1 MKRAIYKETN
11 LLKKAAKDVFQ
22 NPQFQQVMDKAIY
35 PIITVYATTAI
46 QHMATEMAKNP
57 KYKGAAKTLLAINY
71 AAKKANKFFNPTAA
85 DFAENIEFVT
95 ENNGTVFDA
104 FKMTAS
110 KATLRT
116 ILDVLFK
123 TMLPTTGSRVAD
135 LLVQATF
142 SIGSTLASEQLDAL
156 LNKAALTISQGAS
169 DLGVAEVKNVLT
181 TVLEAARTV
190 YNLDLRDYFDP
201 NIFGE

>member
-1 MKRAIYKETN
+1 LKRTIYKEAN
-11 LLKKAAKDVFQ
+11 LFKTAAKDVFQ
-22 NPQFQQVMDKAIY
+22 NPQFQQVLDKAIV
-35 PIITVYATTAI
+35 PMITVYATTAF
-46 QHMATEMAKNP
+46 QHMATEMEKYP
-57 KYKGAAKTLLAINY
+57 KYKNVAKKLRAISY
-71 AAKKANKFFNPTAA
+71 AAKKINKFLHPTAA
-85 DFAENIEFVT
+85 DFAENIEFVA

-135 LLVQATF
+135 LLVQATI

-156 LNKAALTISQGAS
+156 LNKAALTISQGAP
-169 DLGVAEVKNVLT
+169 DIGVTEVHNVLN

-201 NIFGE
+201 NIFG